1 VTSISQD
8 APGPRLLPEVLRQR
22 AVLLAAL
29 VLAVYVGLEAG
40 VGSWAYAFLMDA
52 RSASDFVASSTVSLY
67 WFGLTLGRFVL
78 SPLATRFGLTK
89 IGLSY
94 GCLYGV
100 VLATVLTWLAPSAI
114 AAAAGFVLL
123 GFFLGPVFPTT
134 MAVMPDVTSARL
146 APTAMGVLNAGS
158 VVGGS
163 VLPWLTGAI
172 GQGLGA
178 WTLLPIA
185 LVLALS
191 QLLVWWRMLSHMDP
205 SIAALRVAT
214 SQAQP

>member
-1 VTSISQD
+1 
-8 APGPRLLPEVLRQR
+8 
-22 AVLLAAL
+22 
-29 VLAVYVGLEAG
+29 
-40 VGSWAYAFLMDA
+40 M
-52 RSASDFVASSTVSLY
+52 
-67 WFGLTLGRFVL
+67 
-78 SPLATRFGLTK
+78 
-89 IGLSY
+89 
-94 GCLYGV
+94 
-100 VLATVLTWLAPSAI
+100 LATVLTWLAPSAA

-158 VVGGS
+158 VVGGA

-185 LVLALS
+185 LALALS

-205 SIAALRVAT
+205 SIVALRVT
-214 SQAQP
+214 PSQAQP